1 MFSKSIDNK
10 KTYSTEDGYQAIDL
24 GESIFTND
32 NIYDGIGYT
41 IYRTPKEME
50 MRPDLAAMSAYNGE
64 EYTELLLKYNNIQ
77 NPFSLAEDD
86 ILVIPSS
93 TQIETHTGKIVN
105 EQKENADKLIRNLH
119 NYVDKNKL
127 PDTNGSEKDNS
138 VIKKA
143 NDTSKLTGASNTNSS
158 GTNTKK
164 LTGNTATRFKEA
176 NLATLGASQIKEING
191 RLYFGTDAGMKCA
204 ANGISTSD
212 YLKEIIKNSTDNKK

>member
-1 MFSKSIDNK
+1 MFSKSIDSK
-10 KTYSTEDGYQAIDL
+10 KAYTTEDGYKAIDL
-24 GESIFTND
+24 GETIFTDN
-32 NIYDGIGYT
+32 NIYEGIGYT
-41 IYRTPKEME
+41 IYKISKEME

-86 ILVIPSS
+86 ILIIPSS
-93 TQIETHTGKIVN
+93 TQIETHTGDIV
-105 EQKENADKLIRNLH
+105 EEAKENADKLIRNLH

-138 VIKKA
+138 VIKKTTDIK
-143 NDTSKLTGASNTNSS
+143 N
-158 GTNTKK
+158 
-164 LTGNTATRFKEA
+164 LTGNTATRLKEA
-176 NLATLGASQIKEING
+176 NIAPLGATQIKEVNG

-212 YLKEIIKNSTDNKK
+212 YIKEIIKNSTDKK

>member
-1 MFSKSIDNK
+1 
-10 KTYSTEDGYQAIDL
+10 
-24 GESIFTND
+24 
-32 NIYDGIGYT
+32 
-41 IYRTPKEME
+41 ME

-86 ILVIPSS
+86 ILIIPSS
-93 TQIETHTGKIVN
+93 TQIETHTGDIV
-105 EQKENADKLIRNLH
+105 EEAKENADKLIRNLH

-138 VIKKA
+138 VIKKTTDIK
-143 NDTSKLTGASNTNSS
+143 N
-158 GTNTKK
+158 
-164 LTGNTATRFKEA
+164 LTGNTATRLKEA
-176 NLATLGASQIKEING
+176 NIAPLGATQIKEVNG

-212 YLKEIIKNSTDNKK
+212 YIKEIIKNSTDKK

>member
-10 KTYSTEDGYQAIDL
+10 KTYTTEDGYQAIDL
-24 GESIFTND
+24 GESIFTDD
-32 NIYDGIGYT
+32 NIYEGIGYT
-41 IYRTPKEME
+41 IYKTPKEME
-50 MRPDLAAMSAYNGE
+50 MRPDLAALSAYNGE

-77 NPFSLAEDD
+77 NPFSLSEDD

-93 TQIETHTGKIVN
+93 TQIENHTGEIID

-127 PDTNGSEKDNS
+127 PNTNGSEKDNS
-138 VIKKA
+138 VIKKST
-143 NDTSKLTGASNTNSS
+143 DTKNLTGGSNNKT
-158 GTNTKK
+158 

-176 NLATLGASQIKEING
+176 NIATLGASQIKEING

-212 YLKEIIKNSTDNKK
+212 YLKEIIKNSTDNKQ